1 MDTQFLFNIAVSTAG
16 FFGGWTLNN
25 IYRSIEKLD
34 KDVRSMPHTYVAK
47 VDYKDDVS
55 EIKGMLTKIFDKLEH
70 KVDKQ

>member
-47 VDYKDDVS
+47 ADYKDDVS

>member
-1 MDTQFLFNIAVSTAG
+1 MDTQVLFNIAVSTAG

-34 KDVRSMPHTYVAK
+34 KDVRAMPHTYVSK
-47 VDYKDDVS
+47 VDYKQDVS

-70 KVDKQ
+70 KVDKA

>member
-1 MDTQFLFNIAVSTAG
+1 MDTQVLFNIAVSTAG

-34 KDVRSMPHTYVAK
+34 KDVRAMPHTYVARA
-47 VDYKDDVS
+47 DYREDIS
-55 EIKGMLTKIFDKLEH
+55 EVKGILNKIFDKLEH

>member
-70 KVDKQ
+70 KVDKA

>member
-1 MDTQFLFNIAVSTAG
+1 MDSQVLFNIAVSTAG

-34 KDVRSMPHTYVAK
+34 KDVRAMPHTYVSK
-47 VDYKDDVS
+47 GDYKDDVS

>member
-1 MDTQFLFNIAVSTAG
+1 MDTQFLFNVAVSTAG

-47 VDYKDDVS
+47 ADYKDDVS

>member
-1 MDTQFLFNIAVSTAG
+1 MDTQVLFNIAVSTAG

-34 KDVRSMPHTYVAK
+34 KDVRALPHTYVSK
-47 VDYKDDVS
+47 MDYKDDVS

>member
-1 MDTQFLFNIAVSTAG
+1 MDTQFLFNVAVSTAG